1 MHHVLVK
8 MDAGISYF
16 RFTTPTCNRCVLL
29 AKSVPAKQFVAW
41 KHGNISHKFQL
52 NSSSKLTPS
61 PKNIKHKQA
70 LQTAPF
76 LEGFRPL
83 PQWVERTHSRCQP
96 NNFVG
101 DSELLT
107 TFRTTA
113 PKESD
118 YQELGYTFGLMGR
131 IVALP
136 IEGISVICLKVT
148 FPNMCT
154 LCLYVYTVV
163 YKCIWL
169 FIYIV
174 FVCI

>member
-1 MHHVLVK
+1 

-16 RFTTPTCNRCVLL
+16 RFITPTCNRCVLL

-61 PKNIKHKQA
+61 QKILNTNRPSKQ
-70 LQTAPF
+70 LHF
-76 LEGFRPL
+76 WRGVRPL

-96 NNFVG
+96 NNWVG

-107 TFRTTA
+107 TSRTTA

-131 IVALP
+131 IVVLA
-136 IEGISVICLKVT
+136 IAGISVICLKVT

-154 LCLYVYTVV
+154 LCLYVYS
-163 YKCIWL
+163 I
-169 FIYIV
+169 
-174 FVCI
+174 